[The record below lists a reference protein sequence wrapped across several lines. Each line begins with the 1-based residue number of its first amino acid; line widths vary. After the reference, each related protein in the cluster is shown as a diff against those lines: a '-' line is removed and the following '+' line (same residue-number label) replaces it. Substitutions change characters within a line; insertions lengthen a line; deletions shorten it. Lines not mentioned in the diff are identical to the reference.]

1 MFRQYLAHLQDS
13 LPFNNS
19 LVSRAFIGFSSIQC
33 FVSILHTTR
42 ILIPL
47 PITLVYRPL
56 LGFQFICLLRLFF
69 AHSQDSPEL
78 DCYLSMSRS
87 VRIVFHSI
95 ATPVSHALRSGFYFI
110 FFLPQYLMH
119 GQDSRCMFCLIGEF
133 LFTSSYS
140 CTTAL

>member
-13 LPFNNS
+13 LPFNVS
-19 LVSRAFIGFSSIQC
+19 LVSRAFIGFSSIQY
-33 FVSILHTTR
+33 FVSILRTTR
-42 ILIPL
+42 ILISL
-47 PITLVYRPL
+47 PITLVYCPL

-69 AHSQDSPEL
+69 AHSQDSPAL
-78 DCYLSMSRS
+78 DCYLSMLRS

-95 ATPVSHALRSGFYFI
+95 ATPVSRALSGFYFI
-110 FFLPQYLMH
+110 LFLPQYLMH
-119 GQDSRCMFCLIGEF
+119 SQDSRCMFCLIGAF